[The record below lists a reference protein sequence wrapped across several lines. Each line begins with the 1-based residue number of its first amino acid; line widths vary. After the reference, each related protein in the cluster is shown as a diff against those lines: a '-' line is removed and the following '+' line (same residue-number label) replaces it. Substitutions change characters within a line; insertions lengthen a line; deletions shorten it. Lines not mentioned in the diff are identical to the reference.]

1 MGARVKDLTK
11 AHLLHVK
18 SAVKEKKLKA
28 PKDMNKEEKAL
39 WKSIVDA
46 YPASHFRAGDDVL
59 LKRYCEAAVTAD
71 KESALLQQEGNVI
84 QAKSGALKMNPRRIV
99 VQMLTTTMN
108 QTATKLRIC
117 PSTRL
122 KRTVA
127 DQKGM
132 LEMDEKKNARAG
144 IMFGS

>member
-1 MGARVKDLTK
+1 MGARVKDLSK

-18 SAVKEKKLKA
+18 SAANEKKLKA
-28 PKDMNKEEKAL
+28 PRDLSKEEKSL
-39 WKSIVDA
+39 WKSIVEA
-46 YPASHFRAGDDVL
+46 YPASHFKAGDDVL

-71 KESALLQQEGNVI
+71 KESALLQLEGNLI
-84 QAKSGALKMNPRRIV
+84 QSKSGALRINPRRLV
-99 VQMLTTTMN
+99 VQMLTNTMN

-127 DQKGM
+127 DQKGT
-132 LEMDEKKNARAG
+132 LELDEKKNARAG